1 MRLACHALL
10 IALMAIPATPAA
22 SAQNDFRP
30 VDQAATQPDFFTF
43 RTQLQV
49 AIARCDIQALLAV
62 VHKDIKNSF
71 GGTDGVDEFKQI
83 WELDK
88 PGTLI
93 WETLARV
100 LALGGSLD
108 GDDRFVAPYV
118 FSRWPSGV
126 DPCGFVAIVG
136 TGVPV
141 RTEPTSAAESLTSL
155 SFEIVQEVQTQAPS
169 QKWVAIAMREG
180 EACQIGN

>member
-10 IALMAIPATPAA
+10 IALLIALLAIPATPAA

-30 VDQAATQPDFFTF
+30 VDQAAAQPDFFAF
-43 RTQLQV
+43 RTQLQA
-49 AIARCDIQALLAV
+49 AIARRDIQALLAV

-100 LALGGSLD
+100 LALGGRRTRRARS
-108 GDDRFVAPYV
+108 G
-118 FSRWPSGV
+118 SR
-126 DPCGFVAIVG
+126 
-136 TGVPV
+136 
-141 RTEPTSAAESLTSL
+141 L
-155 SFEIVQEVQTQAPS
+155 
-169 QKWVAIAMREG
+169 AMREG
-180 EACQIGN
+180 KACQIGNWRQFGSLGATFSA